1 MVTHNEKN
9 KKKNG
14 SCEKEKK
21 ESQPKMFWYHLL
33 ETIHQRVSILLDKNI
48 TIYRVT
54 NCQHCLAKK

>member
-21 ESQPKMFWYHLL
+21 ESQPKMLWYHLL
-33 ETIHQRVSILLDKNI
+33 ETIHQRVLILLDKNI